1 MLPEYKYRQIYNPK
15 SNRLPNYDYR
25 SNWWYFITICTKNR
39 ENYFGEIIDGK
50 MILNE
55 MWKIAEKY
63 YLEIIEHFPFVIL
76 DEFVIMPNH
85 IHFIA
90 VINNPEEKEY
100 KYPKG
105 LEPLIKK
112 SISSFAN
119 QFKGVIKKWCN
130 KNGFENFEWQS
141 KFHDRII
148 RNEDEYKAIRY
159 YIRNNI
165 KNWEN
170 DKEL

>member
-1 MLPEYKYRQIYNPK
+1 MKFKYHKQYRLPEFDYS
-15 SNRLPNYDYR
+15 SNNG
-25 SNWWYFITICTKNR
+25 YFITIVTKDR
-39 ENYFGEIIDGK
+39 QHFFGEIINQEMFITEIGLFVEDNFK
-50 MILNE
+50 KIEKEILHL
-55 MWKIAEKY
+55 KIHEY
-63 YLEIIEHFPFVIL
+63 
-76 DEFVIMPNH
+76 VIMPNH

-119 QFKGVIKKWCN
+119 QFKGAIKKWCN

-141 KFHDRII
+141 KFFDRII
-148 RNEDEYKAIRY
+148 RNDDEYKAIRY

-165 KNWEN
+165 KNWGN
-170 DKEL
+170 DKEQ